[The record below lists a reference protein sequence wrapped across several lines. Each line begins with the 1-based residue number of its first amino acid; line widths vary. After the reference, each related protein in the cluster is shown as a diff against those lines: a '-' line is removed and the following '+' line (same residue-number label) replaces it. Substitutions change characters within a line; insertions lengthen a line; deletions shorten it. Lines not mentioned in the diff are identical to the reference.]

1 MKLEAFEY
9 NLRHKTVP
17 FAQTV
22 LMNNGTHV
30 PMVLTYN
37 KNGIES
43 ASELVDL
50 FSSQD
55 KNIIFGIIEQYLKDA
70 KAKAYVLITDA
81 YMKKISKEDYEG
93 MSSKQLDMMA
103 ELGIANENDSIEC
116 LSVSWGYKNEVESGG
131 IISSPYKK
139 DDGVLVI
146 DYENI
151 VDTYDDE
158 TSAQGR
164 AIGLLR

>member
-1 MKLEAFEY
+1 
-9 NLRHKTVP
+9 
-17 FAQTV
+17 
-22 LMNNGTHV
+22 
-30 PMVLTYN
+30 
-37 KNGIES
+37 
-43 ASELVDL
+43 
-50 FSSQD
+50 
-55 KNIIFGIIEQYLKDA
+55 
-70 KAKAYVLITDA
+70 
-81 YMKKISKEDYEG
+81 
-93 MSSKQLDMMA
+93 
-103 ELGIANENDSIEC
+103 
-116 LSVSWGYKNEVESGG
+116 